1 MSNYSRQEK
10 LLIQNR
16 SQSSLTVLSVAI
28 GVFITSLD
36 INVVNIALPTI
47 QRKFGVGVGD
57 VQWIVVGY
65 LFILCASQLIMGR
78 LADLIGS
85 KKVFLWGVAGFT
97 AASLVCGLSVSIF
110 MLIGSRIVQAIFGSM
125 IVATS
130 NALITSAVSVEKRGA
145 SLSATS
151 LAVAL
156 STMVGPPLGGLLV
169 QLFGWN
175 SVFLINVPIGIIA
188 GILGAMAI
196 RADLPARSERFDV
209 LGGGLFVGAL
219 TIWLY
224 LLEAFASGTLDP
236 FVGSVGAL
244 VGIVLVVLFILRE
257 AKAPFPLLD
266 PKLFQI
272 RAFLF
277 SNLAATLFFV
287 AEFMLIFI
295 VPYYLQ
301 GVRHL
306 STSASGLM
314 MLPMSVGMVL
324 AAPFA
329 GRLSD
334 KISPHVVAA
343 GGLILLALTSLVLS
357 AFQAA
362 TPAWIVFI
370 DFLLAGV
377 GAGLFQAPNANA
389 VMSSVDSSR
398 RGIAGAALGTMRNLG
413 MLLGEA
419 GAAVVLASAVR
430 ALSPETS
437 PEGTLTALCEIGV
450 GAACIVAIALAM
462 SLWLCRQSHGLRLK
476 R

>member
-1 MSNYSRQEK
+1 MQSRAPGT
-10 LLIQNR
+10 
-16 SQSSLTVLSVAI
+16 LTVLSVAI

-47 QRKFGVGVGD
+47 QQKFDVPVSD

-65 LFILCASQLIMGR
+65 LFVLCAAQLIMGR
-78 LADLIGS
+78 LADLIGP
-85 KKVFLWGVAGFT
+85 KKVYLWGVLGFT
-97 AASLVCGLSVSIF
+97 VASLLCGLSFNIVL
-110 MLIGSRIVQAIFGSM
+110 LIGSRIIQAVFGSM

-130 NALITSAVSVEKRGA
+130 NGLITSAVPVEKRGA

-156 STMVGPPLGGLLV
+156 STMVGPPLGGFLV

-175 SVFLINVPIGIIA
+175 SVFLINVPIGILA
-188 GILGAMAI
+188 GILGLVTI
-196 RADLPARSERFDV
+196 RADSPAHSERFDA
-209 LGGGLFVGAL
+209 LGGALFVGAL

-244 VGIVLVVLFILRE
+244 VGIVLVVLFIFRE
-257 AKAPFPLLD
+257 AKATFPLLD
-266 PKLFQI
+266 PKLFRI
-272 RAFLF
+272 RVFLF

-301 GVRHL
+301 GVRLL

-334 KISPHVVAA
+334 RANPHLVAA
-343 GGLILLALTSLVLS
+343 GGLIVLASTSLVLS
-357 AFQAA
+357 AFQAT
-362 TPAWIVFI
+362 TPSWIVFI
-370 DFLLAGV
+370 DFLIAGV

-419 GAAVVLASAVR
+419 GAAVMLAAAVR
-430 ALSPETS
+430 TLPPEAS
-437 PEGTLTALCEIGV
+437 HRGILTAVSGIGL
-450 GAACIVAIALAM
+450 GAASIAALAFAL
-462 SLWLCRQSHGLRLK
+462 SLWLFITGLAIQR
-476 R
+476 RGYPRRSRSSSI